1 MFIYRI
7 PFFLQKLFPAY
18 TWKVNTND
26 KQLFLTFDDG
36 PHPQITPWVL
46 QILAEFNAKATFFC
60 VADNVKK
67 YPEVYKQIILA
78 GHSIGNHTYHHLNG
92 WKHSTSDYLADVKLA
107 EQYIDSRL
115 FRPPYGKITRKQA
128 KELLP
133 YYQIVMWDRL
143 SVDYKKDLNIEE
155 SLRQMKRVNKGSILV
170 FHDSEKAFENLQK
183 LLPVL
188 LEDYQKRGYQ
198 LNALAY
204 K

>member
-18 TWKVNTND
+18 TWKVNTDD

-46 QILAEFNAKATFFC
+46 NILAEFNAKATFFC

-67 YPEVYKQIILA
+67 YPEVFKQIILA

-92 WKHSTSDYLADVKLA
+92 WKHSSSDYLADVKLA
-107 EQYIDSRL
+107 ETYIESKL

-133 YYQIVMWDRL
+133 KYQIVMWDRL

-155 SLRQMKRVNKGSILV
+155 SLRHMKRVDKGSIIV

-183 LLPVL
+183 LLPAL
-188 LEDYQKRGYQ
+188 LTNYKERGFN

>member
-46 QILAEFNAKATFFC
+46 NILAEFNAKATFFC

-67 YPEVYKQIILA
+67 YPNVYKQILSA
-78 GHSIGNHTYHHLNG
+78 GHSVGNHTYHHLNG
-92 WKHSTSDYLADVKLA
+92 WKNSTADYLADVQLA
-107 EQYIDSRL
+107 ENYIDSNL
-115 FRPPYGKITRKQA
+115 FRPPYGRITLQQA
-128 KELLP
+128 KHLKP
-133 YYQIVMWDRL
+133 KYKIVMWDRL
-143 SVDYKKDLNIEE
+143 SADYKKNLNIEE
-155 SLRQMKRVNKGSILV
+155 SLAEMKKVKKGSIVV

-183 LLPVL
+183 LLPEL
-188 LEDYQKRGYQ
+188 LKDYQKRGFI
-198 LNALAY
+198 LNAIQ
-204 K
+204 

>member
-18 TWKVNTND
+18 TWKVNTDD

-46 QILAEFNAKATFFC
+46 RMLAEFNAKATFFC

-78 GHSIGNHTYHHLNG
+78 GHSVGNHTYHHLNG
-92 WKHSTSDYLADVKLA
+92 WKHNKSDYLADVKLA
-107 EQYIDSRL
+107 EEFIDSRL

-128 KELLP
+128 KELFP
-133 YYQIVMWDRL
+133 HYQIVMWDRL

-188 LEDYQKRGYQ
+188 LADYQKRGYQ

>member
-133 YYQIVMWDRL
+133 HYQIVMWDRL

-188 LEDYQKRGYQ
+188 LADYQKRGYQ

>member
-18 TWKVNTND
+18 TWKVNTDD

-46 QILAEFNAKATFFC
+46 NILAEFNAKATFFC

-78 GHSIGNHTYHHLNG
+78 GHSVGNHTYHHLNG
-92 WKHSTSDYLADVKLA
+92 WKHSSSDYLADVKLA
-107 EQYIDSRL
+107 ETYIESKL

-133 YYQIVMWDRL
+133 KYQIVMWDRL

-155 SLRQMKRVNKGSILV
+155 SLRHMKRVDKGSIIV

-183 LLPVL
+183 LLPAL
-188 LEDYQKRGYQ
+188 LTNYKERGFN

>member
-46 QILAEFNAKATFFC
+46 NILAEFNAKATFFC

-67 YPEVYKQIILA
+67 YPNVYKQILSA
-78 GHSIGNHTYHHLNG
+78 GHSVGNHTYHHLNG
-92 WKHSTSDYLADVKLA
+92 WKNSTADYLADVQLA
-107 EQYIDSRL
+107 ENYIDSNL
-115 FRPPYGKITRKQA
+115 FRPPYGRITLQQA
-128 KELLP
+128 KHLKP
-133 YYQIVMWDRL
+133 KYKIVMWDRL
-143 SVDYKKDLNIEE
+143 SSDYKKNLNIEE
-155 SLRQMKRVNKGSILV
+155 SLAEMKKVKKGSIVV

-188 LEDYQKRGYQ
+188 LKDYQKRGFI
-198 LNALAY
+198 LNAIQ
-204 K
+204 

>member
-1 MFIYRI
+1 
-7 PFFLQKLFPAY
+7 
-18 TWKVNTND
+18 
-26 KQLFLTFDDG
+26 
-36 PHPQITPWVL
+36 
-46 QILAEFNAKATFFC
+46 
-60 VADNVKK
+60 
-67 YPEVYKQIILA
+67 
-78 GHSIGNHTYHHLNG
+78 
-92 WKHSTSDYLADVKLA
+92 
-107 EQYIDSRL
+107 L

-133 YYQIVMWDRL
+133 HYQIVMWDRL

-188 LEDYQKRGYQ
+188 LADYQKRGYQ

>member
-18 TWKVNTND
+18 TWKVNTDD

-46 QILAEFNAKATFFC
+46 NILAEFNAKATFFC

-67 YPEVYKQIILA
+67 YPEVFKQIILA

-107 EQYIDSRL
+107 ETYIESKL

-133 YYQIVMWDRL
+133 KYQIVMWDRL

-155 SLRQMKRVNKGSILV
+155 SLRHMKRVDKGSIIV

-183 LLPVL
+183 LLPAL
-188 LEDYQKRGYQ
+188 LTNYKERGFNF
-198 LNALAY
+198 NALAY

>member
-18 TWKVNTND
+18 TWKVNTDD

-46 QILAEFNAKATFFC
+46 RMLAEFNAKATFFC

-67 YPEVYKQIILA
+67 YPEVYNQIISA
-78 GHSIGNHTYHHLNG
+78 GHSVGNHTYHHLNG
-92 WKHSTSDYLADVKLA
+92 WKHNKSDYLADVKLA
-107 EQYIDSRL
+107 EEYIDSRL

-133 YYQIVMWDRL
+133 HYQIVMWDRL

-188 LEDYQKRGYQ
+188 LADYQKRGYQ

>member
-18 TWKVNTND
+18 TWKVNTDD

-46 QILAEFNAKATFFC
+46 RMLAEFNAKATFFC

-78 GHSIGNHTYHHLNG
+78 GHSVGNHTFHHLNG
-92 WKHSTSDYLADVKLA
+92 WKHNKSDYLADVKLA
-107 EQYIDSRL
+107 EEFIDSRL

-133 YYQIVMWDRL
+133 HYQIVMWDRL

-188 LEDYQKRGYQ
+188 LADYQKRGYQ

>member
-18 TWKVNTND
+18 TWKVNTDD

-46 QILAEFNAKATFFC
+46 NILAEFNAKATFFC

-92 WKHSTSDYLADVKLA
+92 WKHSSSDYLADVKLA
-107 EQYIDSRL
+107 ETYIESKL

-133 YYQIVMWDRL
+133 NYQIVMWDRL

-155 SLRQMKRVNKGSILV
+155 SLRHMKRVDKGSIIV

-183 LLPVL
+183 LLPAL
-188 LEDYQKRGYQ
+188 LTNYKERGFN

>member
-18 TWKVNTND
+18 TWKVNTDD

-46 QILAEFNAKATFFC
+46 NILAEFNAKATFFC

-67 YPEVYKQIILA
+67 YPEVFKQIILA

-107 EQYIDSRL
+107 ETYIESKL

-133 YYQIVMWDRL
+133 KYQIVMWDRL

-155 SLRQMKRVNKGSILV
+155 SLRHMKRVDKGSIIV

-183 LLPVL
+183 LLPAL
-188 LEDYQKRGYQ
+188 LTNYKERGFN

>member
-107 EQYIDSRL
+107 EQYIDSGL

-133 YYQIVMWDRL
+133 HYQIVMWDRL

-188 LEDYQKRGYQ
+188 LADYQKRGYQ